1 MFEWAEKVIYALKQN
16 RKYIKLSS
24 HLTENSTVCCNQKNY
39 SA

>member
-16 RKYIKLSS
+16 RIYIKLSS
-24 HLTENSTVCCNQKNY
+24 YLTENNTVCCDQKHY